1 MKKLFLTLIV
11 ALVSLTASAQVY
23 VGGEVGLWRNT
34 DDNFTNFTLAPEV
47 GYHLSDKWAI
57 GVGIGYSH
65 DYYNPNDVDDKDY
78 GKSNTFALNPYARW
92 SCIKFGPVSFILD
105 MGFGIGATK
114 DKGADESYTVWN
126 IGVKPGIKVSLA
138 KNIDFIAHAGF
149 LGYKDADDAL
159 NPNLYDKGFGFRVDA
174 TSLNFGL
181 NFNF

>member
-47 GYHLSDKWAI
+47 GYNLSDKWAI
-57 GVGIGYSH
+57 GVGIGYEHNYS
-65 DYYNPNDVDDKDY
+65 NPGHIGDGDY
-78 GKSNTFALNPYARW
+78 GKFNSIIANPYARW
-92 SCIKFGPVSFILD
+92 SFVKFGPVSLMLD
-105 MGFGIGATK
+105 MGFGIGAIK
-114 DKGADESYTVWN
+114 DKEADESYTAWN
-126 IGVKPGIKVSLA
+126 IGVKPGVKVSLA
-138 KNIDFIAHAGF
+138 KNIDFIAHFGF
-149 LGYKDADDAL
+149 LGYKDADDELDLGTYA
-159 NPNLYDKGFGFRVDA
+159 KGFGFRVDA